1 MLLASEWLRLSSI
14 WVRGWIQQVLAVLP
28 VVARSAGVEGVA
40 GGERCGGRRFG
51 RKGENGYGGAGARLS
66 GWGAPWSRGEA
77 NGGTGWV
84 GEGLVTANV
93 AGAWRRPWLPEM
105 EKMASSGRNAT
116 RGAGYGGL
124 EVV

>member
-1 MLLASEWLRLSSI
+1 M
-14 WVRGWIQQVLAVLP
+14 RGWIQQVLAVLP

-66 GWGAPWSRGEA
+66 GWGASWCQGEA
-77 NGGTGWV
+77 KGGTGWV
-84 GEGLVTANV
+84 GEGLVTANG

-105 EKMASSGRNAT
+105 EKMAFFRLNHYEGS
-116 RGAGYGGL
+116 
-124 EVV
+124 